1 MAFRIAFALGLGLV
15 IGLAGCGSNTG
26 ASLVTDGELQLLG
39 FSDEFDDPST
49 ISKWLV
55 RAAYEGDPSDGSVSM
70 NGGQLLLRPSQDRYF
85 LDDHRGLSL
94 FKTLKS
100 DLTPRFVIETRV
112 TAVDPATGGAPT
124 EAFHSAGLVVYPDV
138 TRMTDWV
145 VTNIGL
151 QDVALGFEDK
161 TTVNDNSVLTLY
173 PTGQER
179 SGSLRLCVVDDVI
192 TVFTRLD
199 GEAAWTERNSF
210 THAIGTTIGAGV
222 MINDYL
228 AGTDEV
234 EGRFDYLRFRRIDL
248 LDDCRS

>member
-1 MAFRIAFALGLGLV
+1 
-15 IGLAGCGSNTG
+15 
-26 ASLVTDGELQLLG
+26 
-39 FSDEFDDPST
+39 
-49 ISKWLV
+49 
-55 RAAYEGDPSDGSVSM
+55 
-70 NGGQLLLRPSQDRYF
+70 
-85 LDDHRGLSL
+85 
-94 FKTLKS
+94 
-100 DLTPRFVIETRV
+100 
-112 TAVDPATGGAPT
+112 
-124 EAFHSAGLVVYPDV
+124 
-138 TRMTDWV
+138 MTDWV